1 MSNKYTTLKNIFIDI
16 AQENDYI
23 NLDKSIIAYKKIL
36 DLLQKP
42 AKLILFY
49 GKPGCGKTFLLK
61 KIVSDLKD
69 RDDILFFPYP
79 FFNES
84 EFVKSLYEGIFK
96 KESQEKIETYEQFIK
111 IYEAKIEDSQE
122 KKQIIVILDESQLY
136 PEILL
141 EKIRIMSDSG
151 LFKFLFATHEN
162 VDKDVLSRDYFK
174 SRVWESIEMGS
185 VDTEEMKVYLENKL
199 QNSQFFYIFLKFTE
213 EQFRLLNELSRGNLR
228 MLNKLMFNI
237 FELYEYFDAN
247 QPTIIGGDKMVTKIL
262 EMAAIKSELID
273 AWNIWDIGV
282 RKAME
287 SLRQK
292 KKRV

>member
-96 KESQEKIETYEQFIK
+96 KEPQEKIETYEQFIK

-122 KKQIIVILDESQLY
+122 KKQIIVILDE
-136 PEILL
+136 
-141 EKIRIMSDSG
+141 
-151 LFKFLFATHEN
+151 
-162 VDKDVLSRDYFK
+162 
-174 SRVWESIEMGS
+174 
-185 VDTEEMKVYLENKL
+185 
-199 QNSQFFYIFLKFTE
+199 
-213 EQFRLLNELSRGNLR
+213 
-228 MLNKLMFNI
+228 
-237 FELYEYFDAN
+237 
-247 QPTIIGGDKMVTKIL
+247 
-262 EMAAIKSELID
+262 
-273 AWNIWDIGV
+273 
-282 RKAME
+282 
-287 SLRQK
+287 
-292 KKRV
+292 